1 MLTEEWFAVVGHDV
15 PLTQGD
21 LIVDCPLLKWRAPD
35 SQTEP
40 LEDRSEDVD
49 RLFGLAGIRADV
61 IVMTQACDLEQG
73 KVSDV
78 VLCPCVLL
86 SRYRP
91 LWEAAERA
99 RKQNPTVKSWKRF
112 CEDITDGYI
121 WNLFMMD
128 SVPAGEIPTEH
139 RVVDFRS
146 VHTVPR
152 AFLEGLVAGRGI
164 EEAQVAP
171 PLSRAS
177 LTILREILHAGRFAR
192 ERQAGLVDVAG
203 GEMIDGAPDPG
214 RRPAVRRRAAV
225 LRPAAAGVGLPA
237 GAEPRY
243 GRLLDESRGA
253 LCRPRDERR
262 TGGMGAPRDD
272 RIGTPG
278 SPESAATTR
287 GPCPARSTA
296 SAGGSPLA
304 PRTSARR
311 SIGSDAGPGASACR
325 RRSAAAPSR
334 PTASPPARRLRRLT
348 DQGVPDGYTLR

>member
-49 RLFGLAGIRADV
+49 RLFGLAAGIRADV

-146 VHTVPR
+146 VLTPCREHS
-152 AFLEGLVAGRGI
+152 L
-164 EEAQVAP
+164 
-171 PLSRAS
+171 RAS
-177 LTILREILHAGRFAR
+177 SPDEGSKRLRLLPPYREHLSQSFAR
-192 ERQAGLVDVAG
+192 FFMR
-203 GEMIDGAPDPG
+203 
-214 RRPAVRRRAAV
+214 
-225 LRPAAAGVGLPA
+225 VGLP
-237 GAEPRY
+237 
-243 GRLLDESRGA
+243 ESVK
-253 LCRPRDERR
+253 
-262 TGGMGAPRDD
+262 
-272 RIGTPG
+272 
-278 SPESAATTR
+278 
-287 GPCPARSTA
+287 PAW
-296 SAGGSPLA
+296 
-304 PRTSARR
+304 
-311 SIGSDAGPGASACR
+311 
-325 RRSAAAPSR
+325 
-334 PTASPPARRLRRLT
+334 
-348 DQGVPDGYTLR
+348 